1 MPSPG
6 PALCP
11 NPRDAAPSAVAAGM
25 AHLPPLREAPSPPRD
40 NSSPRQLPHRLLDGG
55 AVVSAF
61 GLNMRSFKFSSAP
74 SVLEAGSLHPDSTPR
89 SSQVLTCQWCGQRV
103 LLCIHCPVLILRVPC
118 PLDCRVLFLTVLCP
132 RKPLSPAQSRTA
144 CHPPPTPPHVS
155 PDLGPPLVKSWSSDS
170 SRVHLV
176 PKPPVRLYLDAEGP
190 DAISAKQ
197 AVCPGLQAALLGA

>member
-1 MPSPG
+1 
-6 PALCP
+6 
-11 NPRDAAPSAVAAGM
+11 M

-61 GLNMRSFKFSSAP
+61 GLNTRSFKFSSAP

-144 CHPPPTPPHVS
+144 CHPPPMPPHVS
-155 PDLGPPLVKSWSSDS
+155 PDLGPPLVSPGAQTVLESTWSPN
-170 SRVHLV
+170 HLCASTWTQKDLMPSQLNKQCAPV
-176 PKPPVRLYLDAEGP
+176 SKPLFWERDHH
-190 DAISAKQ
+190 
-197 AVCPGLQAALLGA
+197 LQLLLGS